1 MTDQQRNTPI
11 STAIWGTFLLFLG
24 LVFLLQTTGVLSW
37 DLWGT
42 LWRFWPVVL
51 VLGGAGIL
59 LRGHSFW
66 LVSLVSVV
74 VLGGCLGIALWQ
86 HGPMPSSYM
95 RSETLPLGNLESA
108 EVSVDFTAGSLD
120 IGSLST
126 GSADLMEID
135 YEVRGGYT
143 TLDMDFREIEGAG
156 ELRLST
162 VHHKVGEDGGVDW
175 RVYLTRSIPLSVI
188 VHSAA
193 SDVDLNLR
201 RLEVTRLML
210 DLDAGNC
217 EVVLPSS
224 AGVTSVGVDVNVANV
239 EIIIPDDV
247 AARIQIDGGLSLIE
261 VDRGRFPQE
270 GDYFQSPDFES
281 AANRVEMVIEC
292 DIGRVVV
299 K

>member
-24 LVFLLQTTGVLSW
+24 LVFLLQTTGVLPW

-51 VLGGAGIL
+51 VLCGAGIL

-86 HGPMPSSYM
+86 HGPMTSSYM

-108 EVSVDFTAGSLD
+108 EVHIEFTAGRLD

-135 YEVRGGYT
+135 YEVRDGYT
-143 TLDMDFREIEGAG
+143 TLDMDFREIEDAG

-162 VHHKVGEDGGVDW
+162 VHHKVGEDAGADW
-175 RVYLTRSIPLSVI
+175 RIVLTRSIPLSVI
-188 VHSAA
+188 IRSVA

-201 RLEVTRLML
+201 RLEVTRLTL

-224 AGVTSVGVDVNVANV
+224 AGVTSVAVDVNVANV
-239 EIIIPDDV
+239 EITVPDDV

-270 GDYFQSPDFES
+270 GDYFQSPGFES

-292 DIGRVVV
+292 DVGRVVV
-299 K
+299 R

>member
-1 MTDQQRNTPI
+1 MAEQQRRSPL

-24 LVFLLQTTGVLSW
+24 LVFLLQTTGVLPW

-51 VLGGAGIL
+51 ILCGAGIL

-66 LVSLVSVV
+66 LVSLMSVV
-74 VLGGCLGIALWQ
+74 ILGGCLGIALWQ

-95 RSETLPLGNLESA
+95 RSETVPLGNLESA
-108 EVSVDFTAGSLD
+108 EVHIEFTAGSLD
-120 IGSLST
+120 IGSLSA
-126 GSADLMEID
+126 GSGNLMEID
-135 YEVRGGYT
+135 HEVRDGYT
-143 TLDMDFREIEGAG
+143 TLDMDSRELEDKG

-162 VHHKVGEDGGVDW
+162 VHHKVGEDAGADW
-175 RVYLTRSIPLSVI
+175 RVALTRSIPLSVI
-188 VHSAA
+188 IHSAA

-201 RLEVTRLML
+201 RLEVTRLTL

-239 EIIIPDDV
+239 EITVPDDV

-261 VDRGRFPQE
+261 VDRERFPQE
-270 GDYFQSPDFES
+270 GDYFQSPGFES

-299 K
+299 R